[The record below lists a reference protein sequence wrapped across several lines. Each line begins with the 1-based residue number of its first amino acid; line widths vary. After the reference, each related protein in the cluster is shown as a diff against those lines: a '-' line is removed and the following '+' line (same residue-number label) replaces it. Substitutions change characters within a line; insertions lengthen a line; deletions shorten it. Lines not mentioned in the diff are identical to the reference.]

1 MSGIG
6 VVVNPRSRLNQ
17 RDPQAALRLARRL
30 GDRGVVRTAKTRDD
44 LARIAEDFRK
54 LQIDVLGISGGDG
67 TNYVTITGFLAVYAD
82 EPLPP
87 LAFLRGGTFNTVA
100 NAVGVP
106 RGQPDGLLAGLLRR
120 YADRSRNPLQWVER
134 HVMRIGDHYGFIFG
148 TGAIYGFIADY
159 NRLEERNARRA
170 AEVLGRACINVVTG
184 QPTAVAQRW
193 EGRVTVD
200 DREAFPDRDYLAI
213 GAGTVDQIGL
223 GFRPFYRC
231 RAEPGTFQ
239 ILGIHTSALGFVR
252 KLPDV
257 WRARPMGPDHTYDRL
272 ARRAVIE
279 ARSGV
284 VSYCCDGD
292 VHEHPGPL
300 VVETGPRVRILVE
313 HKAEVRPRV
322 PVHDAGASG
331 AGSLRS
337 PDPADA

>member
-1 MSGIG
+1 MGGIG
-6 VVVNPRSRLNQ
+6 VIVNPRSRRNQ
-17 RDPQAALRLARRL
+17 RDPRAAFKLARRL
-30 GDRGVVRTAKTRDD
+30 GDHGVVRTAKNRDD

-67 TNYVTITGFLAVYAD
+67 TNYVTITGFLDVYED
-82 EPLPP
+82 EPLPA

-106 RGQPDGLLAGLLRR
+106 RGGPDGLLAGLLAR
-120 YADRSRNPLQWVER
+120 YADRGTNPLQSVER
-134 HVMRIGDHYGFIFG
+134 HVMRIGNHYGFIFG

-159 NRLEERNARRA
+159 NRAEERNALWA
-170 AEVLGRACINVVTG
+170 AEVLARAVAKVIAG
-184 QPTAVAQRW
+184 QPTIVAQRW
-193 EGRVTVD
+193 EGKVTVD
-200 DREAFPDRDYLAI
+200 DKEVFPDRDYLAI

-231 RAEPGTFQ
+231 SDAPGTFQ
-239 ILGIHTSALGFVR
+239 ILGIHTSAGGFVR
-252 KLPDV
+252 ELPNV
-257 WRARPMGPDHTYDRL
+257 WNARPMGPEHTYDAV

-292 VHEHPGPL
+292 AHDHPGPL

-313 HKAEVRPRV
+313 HKSGLRPPLR
-322 PVHDAGASG
+322 PAFLRESAAS
-331 AGSLRS
+331 
-337 PDPADA
+337 